1 MNIVIAGTGYVG
13 IVSGTCFAEM
23 GAHVTCVDI
32 DRQKI
37 DNLEKGI
44 LPIYEPGLEPMVQR
58 NTQAGRLHFTTDITT
73 CLDQADIVFSAV
85 GTPPNEDGSA
95 DIHYVLEVA
104 RTVGKHMNNY
114 LVFTTKS
121 TVPVGT
127 AAKVKQ
133 AIKQE
138 LDKRNINI
146 PFDIASNPEF
156 LKEGDAIRDFMSPDR
171 VVVGVE
177 SEKARKIMENLY
189 RPFLLKNFRVLFMD
203 IPSAEMTKY
212 AANAMLATRISFM
225 NQVANLCE
233 RLGADVNSVRLGI
246 GTDSRIG
253 NKFLYPGAGYGG
265 SCFPK
270 DVKAMIRMGRETGY
284 PLELIESVDRVNEEQ
299 KKLLFHKLQKHFKGE
314 LKGKTIAI
322 WGLSFKPQTDDVRQA
337 PSMVL
342 IDNLLQAG
350 CRVQAYDPVAMEQAQ
365 HLLGKSIHYA
375 GDMYQAANQ
384 AHALVLVTEW
394 KEFRMPDWDMLR
406 KIMHT
411 PLVLD
416 GRNIY
421 NPQEVREQG
430 FEYIGIGL
438 GA

>member
-1 MNIVIAGTGYVG
+1 MNIVIVGTGYVG
-13 IVSGTCFAEM
+13 LVSGTCFAEM

-37 DNLEKGI
+37 ENLKKGI

-58 NTQAGRLHFTTDITT
+58 NTQAGRLHFTTDLSR
-73 CLDQADIVFSAV
+73 CMNQAEIVFSAV
-85 GTPPNEDGSA
+85 GTPPNQDGSA
-95 DIHYVLEVA
+95 DIHYVLDVA
-104 RTVGKHMNNY
+104 RTVGKHMSNY

-127 AAKVKQ
+127 AAKVKL
-133 AIKQE
+133 AIQEE
-138 LDKRNINI
+138 LDKRNANI

-171 VVVGVE
+171 VVVGVD
-177 SEKARKIMENLY
+177 SEKAKKIMENLY

-212 AANAMLATRISFM
+212 AANAMLATRISFI
-225 NQVANLCE
+225 NQIANLCE
-233 RLGADVNSVRLGI
+233 RVGANVNSVRTGI
-246 GTDSRIG
+246 GSDSRIG

-270 DVKAMIRMGRETGY
+270 DVKALISTGRETGY
-284 PLELIESVDRVNEEQ
+284 PLELIESVDRVNEAQ
-299 KKLLFHKLQKHFKGE
+299 KMVLFNKLYNHYSGK
-314 LKGKTIAI
+314 LKGKTIAV

-337 PSMVL
+337 PSLVL
-342 IDNLLQAG
+342 IDNLLLAG
-350 CRVQAYDPVAMEQAQ
+350 CRVRAYDPVAMDQAQ
-365 HLLGKSIHYA
+365 QLLGKSIHFA
-375 GDMYQAANQ
+375 SDIYQAAHQ
-384 AHALVLVTEW
+384 AHALILVTEW
-394 KEFRMPDWDMLR
+394 KEFRMPDWDKLR

-421 NPQEVREQG
+421 NPQEVTEKG
-430 FEYIGIGL
+430 FTYIGIGL
-438 GA
+438 SS